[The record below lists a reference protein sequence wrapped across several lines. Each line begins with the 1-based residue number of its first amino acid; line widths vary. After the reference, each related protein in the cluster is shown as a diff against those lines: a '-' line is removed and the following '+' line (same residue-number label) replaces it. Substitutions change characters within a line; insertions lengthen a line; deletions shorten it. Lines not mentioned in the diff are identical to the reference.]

1 MAYIQSNAPY
11 QRRKKSTLQI
21 MIELGISLGII
32 WILAVIMSFVKLGI
46 KYGLQSIFL
55 MLTSL
60 GTTLVCDV
68 ITTVLKNKKDATLKQ
83 KIPYDL
89 VHNYSW
95 ITAMIFTLCCPV
107 WTSYYVI
114 IIGSIF
120 ATVIAKNVFGGFGKN
135 IFNPAAAGRLFVLL
149 TFDTSAP
156 AGIAGVDSSTG
167 ATLTGVIQSQTGWL
181 GSNALANF
189 GVKDILFGTYFG
201 AMGEVFSIA
210 LLVIG
215 IVLAIREVI
224 NWRIPAFYLG
234 TIAVSSILIA
244 LVLGFNNPGLYVL
257 YHLCA
262 GGAMFAAIFMF
273 TDPVTTP
280 TSPLGNCLIGIIGGL
295 LTVLIRIATN
305 NVEGVVY
312 SIMLINTISPAI
324 DHFITAKTN
333 KNTLVKSS
341 VTFGTAA
348 LSVLLCVG
356 VAWGSNGGREVYAI
370 NGIDLEEYAL
380 IENTLNQKRLKES
393 GYTIAKNPNPIEDSS
408 LYSVTKY
415 QLEDGTLTSVKSE
428 SGNYEE
434 IKFDSTY
441 LIKNGKKDVGII
453 LCVKQTYEVLYNDS
467 DTIAYVA
474 FEYGTN
480 NLLDVSYVTLSM
492 SKEDGEVYVDSV
504 VNAIDKLTFENM
516 TASDFAKLKKGNGE
530 GQVNTTSTDT
540 FQCAK
545 DIVKKA
551 YSIYSTKGGAK

>member
-32 WILAVIMSFVKLGI
+32 WILAVVMSFVKLGI
-46 KYGLQSIFL
+46 KYGLQSILL

-120 ATVIAKNVFGGFGKN
+120 ATVIAKNVFGGFGKP

-356 VAWGSNGGREVYAI
+356 VAWGSNGGREVYGI
-370 NGIDLEEYAL
+370 NGIAIEDYNL
-380 IENTLNQKRLKES
+380 IMEKLNLQSFKDKN
-393 GYTIAKNPNPIEDSS
+393 YTIAPVEEKVENEKLYAPIFYKLGNGEA
-408 LYSVTKY
+408 
-415 QLEDGTLTSVKSE
+415 TLTKP
-428 SGNYEE
+428 
-434 IKFDSTY
+434 
-441 LIKNGKKDVGII
+441 KD
-453 LCVKQTYEVLYNDS
+453 
-467 DTIAYVA
+467 
-474 FEYGTN
+474 
-480 NLLDVSYVTLSM
+480 DVSYVEVTLDNQYAI
-492 SKEDGEVYVDSV
+492 KENKNEIGMMYCVRVNQTIETEYGEQKKYCI
-504 VNAIDKLTFENM
+504 AYIGFENSTNKILNISVLQFAATQ
-516 TASDFAKLKKGNGE
+516 TAYSDK
-530 GQVNTTSTDT
+530 VNNALADLDYSSLTTDSLDSFTVSGATFTTSGLKTAIT
-540 FQCAK
+540 T
-545 DIVKKA
+545 A
-551 YSIYSTKGGAK
+551 YEIHQANGGAK

>member
-32 WILAVIMSFVKLGI
+32 WILAVVMSFVKLGI

-156 AGIAGVDSSTG
+156 AGIAGVDSATG

-356 VAWGSNGGREVYAI
+356 VAWGSNGGREVYGI
-370 NGIDLEEYAL
+370 NGIAIEDYNL
-380 IENTLNQKRLKES
+380 IMEKLNLQSFKDKN
-393 GYTIAKNPNPIEDSS
+393 YTIAPVEEKVENEKLYAPIFYKLGNGEA
-408 LYSVTKY
+408 
-415 QLEDGTLTSVKSE
+415 TLTKP
-428 SGNYEE
+428 
-434 IKFDSTY
+434 
-441 LIKNGKKDVGII
+441 KD
-453 LCVKQTYEVLYNDS
+453 
-467 DTIAYVA
+467 
-474 FEYGTN
+474 
-480 NLLDVSYVTLSM
+480 DVSYVEVTLDNQYAIIENKNEIGM
-492 SKEDGEVYVDSV
+492 MYCVRVNQMIETEYGEQKKYCI
-504 VNAIDKLTFENM
+504 AYIGFENSTNKILNISVLQFAATQ
-516 TASDFAKLKKGNGE
+516 TAYSDK
-530 GQVNTTSTDT
+530 VNNALADLDYSSLTTDSLDSFTVSGATFTTSGLKTAIT
-540 FQCAK
+540 T
-545 DIVKKA
+545 A
-551 YSIYSTKGGAK
+551 YKIHQANGGAK

>member
-32 WILAVIMSFVKLGI
+32 WILAVVMSFVKLGI

-156 AGIAGVDSSTG
+156 AGIAGVDSATG

-356 VAWGSNGGREVYAI
+356 VAWGSNGGREVYGI
-370 NGIDLEEYAL
+370 NGIAIEDYNL
-380 IENTLNQKRLKES
+380 IVEKLNLQSFKDKN
-393 GYTIAKNPNPIEDSS
+393 YTIAPVEEKVENEKLYAPIFYKLGNGEA
-408 LYSVTKY
+408 
-415 QLEDGTLTSVKSE
+415 TLTKP
-428 SGNYEE
+428 
-434 IKFDSTY
+434 
-441 LIKNGKKDVGII
+441 KD
-453 LCVKQTYEVLYNDS
+453 
-467 DTIAYVA
+467 
-474 FEYGTN
+474 
-480 NLLDVSYVTLSM
+480 DVSYVEVTLDNQYAI
-492 SKEDGEVYVDSV
+492 KENKNEIGMMYCVRVNQSIETEYGEQKKYCI
-504 VNAIDKLTFENM
+504 AYIGFENS
-516 TASDFAKLKKGNGE
+516 TNKILNISVLQFAATQNTYSDK
-530 GQVNTTSTDT
+530 VNNALADLDYSSLTTDSLDSFTVSGATFTTSGLKTAIT
-540 FQCAK
+540 T
-545 DIVKKA
+545 A
-551 YSIYSTKGGAK
+551 YEIHQANGGAK

>member
-32 WILAVIMSFVKLGI
+32 WILAVVMSFVKLGI

-280 TSPLGNCLIGIIGGL
+280 TSPLGNCLIGIIGSL

-333 KNTLVKSS
+333 KNPLVKSS

-356 VAWGSNGGREVYAI
+356 VAWGSNGGREVYGI
-370 NGIDLEEYAL
+370 NGIAIEDYNL
-380 IENTLNQKRLKES
+380 IMEKLNLQSFKDKN
-393 GYTIAKNPNPIEDSS
+393 YTIAPVEEKVENEKLYAPIFYKLGNGEA
-408 LYSVTKY
+408 
-415 QLEDGTLTSVKSE
+415 TLTKP
-428 SGNYEE
+428 
-434 IKFDSTY
+434 
-441 LIKNGKKDVGII
+441 KD
-453 LCVKQTYEVLYNDS
+453 
-467 DTIAYVA
+467 
-474 FEYGTN
+474 
-480 NLLDVSYVTLSM
+480 DVSYVEVTLDNQYAIIENKNEIGMMYCVRVNQSI
-492 SKEDGEVYVDSV
+492 ETEYGEQKKYCI
-504 VNAIDKLTFENM
+504 AYIGFENSTNKILNISVLQFAATQ
-516 TASDFAKLKKGNGE
+516 TAYSDK
-530 GQVNTTSTDT
+530 VNNALADLDYSSLTTDSLDSFTVSGATFTTSGLKTAIT
-540 FQCAK
+540 T
-545 DIVKKA
+545 A
-551 YSIYSTKGGAK
+551 YEIHQANGGAK

>member
-21 MIELGISLGII
+21 MIELGIRLGII
-32 WILAVIMSFVKLGI
+32 WILAVVMSFVKLGI

-156 AGIAGVDSSTG
+156 AGIAGVDSATG

-356 VAWGSNGGREVYAI
+356 VAWGSNGGREVYGI
-370 NGIDLEEYAL
+370 NGIAIEDYNL
-380 IENTLNQKRLKES
+380 IMEKLNLQSFKDKN
-393 GYTIAKNPNPIEDSS
+393 YTIAPVEEKVENEKLYAPIFYKLGNGEA
-408 LYSVTKY
+408 
-415 QLEDGTLTSVKSE
+415 TLTKP
-428 SGNYEE
+428 
-434 IKFDSTY
+434 
-441 LIKNGKKDVGII
+441 KD
-453 LCVKQTYEVLYNDS
+453 
-467 DTIAYVA
+467 
-474 FEYGTN
+474 
-480 NLLDVSYVTLSM
+480 DVSYVEVTLDNQYAIIENKNEIGMMYCVRVNQSI
-492 SKEDGEVYVDSV
+492 ETEYGEQKKYCI
-504 VNAIDKLTFENM
+504 AYIGFENSTNKILNISVLQFAATQ
-516 TASDFAKLKKGNGE
+516 TAYSDK
-530 GQVNTTSTDT
+530 VNNALADLDYSSLTTDSLDSFTVSGATFTTSGLKTAIT
-540 FQCAK
+540 T
-545 DIVKKA
+545 A
-551 YSIYSTKGGAK
+551 YEIHQANGGAK

>member
-32 WILAVIMSFVKLGI
+32 WILAVVMSFVKLGI

-156 AGIAGVDSSTG
+156 AGIAGVDSATG

-356 VAWGSNGGREVYAI
+356 VAWGSNGGREVYDV
-370 NGIDLEEYAL
+370 NGIAIEDYNL
-380 IENTLNQKRLKES
+380 IMEKLNLQSFKDKN
-393 GYTIAKNPNPIEDSS
+393 YTIAPVEEKVENEKLYAPIFYKLGNGEA
-408 LYSVTKY
+408 
-415 QLEDGTLTSVKSE
+415 TLTKP
-428 SGNYEE
+428 
-434 IKFDSTY
+434 
-441 LIKNGKKDVGII
+441 KD
-453 LCVKQTYEVLYNDS
+453 
-467 DTIAYVA
+467 
-474 FEYGTN
+474 
-480 NLLDVSYVTLSM
+480 DVSYVEVTLDNQYAIIENKNEIGM
-492 SKEDGEVYVDSV
+492 MYCVRVNQMIETEYGEQKKYCI
-504 VNAIDKLTFENM
+504 AYIGFENSTNKILNISVLQFAATQ
-516 TASDFAKLKKGNGE
+516 TAYSDK
-530 GQVNTTSTDT
+530 VNNALANLDYSSLTTDSLDSFTVSGATFTTSGLKTAIT
-540 FQCAK
+540 T
-545 DIVKKA
+545 A
-551 YSIYSTKGGAK
+551 YEIHQANGGAK

>member
-32 WILAVIMSFVKLGI
+32 WILAVVMSFVKLGI

-324 DHFITAKTN
+324 DHFVTAKTN

-356 VAWGSNGGREVYAI
+356 VAWGSNGGREVYDV
-370 NGIDLEEYAL
+370 NGIAIEDYNL
-380 IENTLNQKRLKES
+380 IMEKLNLQSFKDKN
-393 GYTIAKNPNPIEDSS
+393 YTIAPVEEKVENEKLYAPIFYKLGNGEA
-408 LYSVTKY
+408 
-415 QLEDGTLTSVKSE
+415 TLTKP
-428 SGNYEE
+428 
-434 IKFDSTY
+434 
-441 LIKNGKKDVGII
+441 KD
-453 LCVKQTYEVLYNDS
+453 
-467 DTIAYVA
+467 
-474 FEYGTN
+474 
-480 NLLDVSYVTLSM
+480 DVSYVEVTLDNRYAIIENKNEIGM
-492 SKEDGEVYVDSV
+492 MYCVRVNQMIETEYGEQKKYCI
-504 VNAIDKLTFENM
+504 AYIGFENSTNKILNISVLQFAATQ
-516 TASDFAKLKKGNGE
+516 TAYSDK
-530 GQVNTTSTDT
+530 VNNALADLDYSSLTTDSLDSFTVSGATFTTSGLKTAIT
-540 FQCAK
+540 T
-545 DIVKKA
+545 A
-551 YSIYSTKGGAK
+551 YEIHQANGGAK

>member
-32 WILAVIMSFVKLGI
+32 WILAVVMSFVKLGI

-156 AGIAGVDSSTG
+156 AGIAGVDSATG

-215 IVLAIREVI
+215 IVLALREVI

-356 VAWGSNGGREVYAI
+356 VAWGSNGGREVYGI
-370 NGIDLEEYAL
+370 NGIAIEDYNL
-380 IENTLNQKRLKES
+380 IVEKLNLQSFKDKN
-393 GYTIAKNPNPIEDSS
+393 YTIAPVEEKVENEKLYAPIFYKLGNGEA
-408 LYSVTKY
+408 
-415 QLEDGTLTSVKSE
+415 TLTKP
-428 SGNYEE
+428 
-434 IKFDSTY
+434 
-441 LIKNGKKDVGII
+441 KD
-453 LCVKQTYEVLYNDS
+453 
-467 DTIAYVA
+467 
-474 FEYGTN
+474 
-480 NLLDVSYVTLSM
+480 DVSYVEVTLDNQYAIIENKNEIGM
-492 SKEDGEVYVDSV
+492 MYCVRVNQMIETEYGEQKKYCI
-504 VNAIDKLTFENM
+504 AYIGFENS
-516 TASDFAKLKKGNGE
+516 TNKILNISVLQFAATQNTYSDK
-530 GQVNTTSTDT
+530 VNNALADLDYSSLTTDSLDSFTVSGATFTTSGLKTAIT
-540 FQCAK
+540 T
-545 DIVKKA
+545 A
-551 YSIYSTKGGAK
+551 YEIHQANGGAK

>member
-32 WILAVIMSFVKLGI
+32 WILAVVMSFVKLGI

-95 ITAMIFTLCCPV
+95 ITALIFTLCCPV

-156 AGIAGVDSSTG
+156 AGIAGVDSATG

-210 LLVIG
+210 ILVIG

-356 VAWGSNGGREVYAI
+356 VAWGSNGGREVYDV
-370 NGIDLEEYAL
+370 NGIAIEDYNL
-380 IENTLNQKRLKES
+380 IVEKLNLQSFKDKN
-393 GYTIAKNPNPIEDSS
+393 YTIAPVEEKVENEKLYAPIFYKLGNGEA
-408 LYSVTKY
+408 
-415 QLEDGTLTSVKSE
+415 TLTKP
-428 SGNYEE
+428 
-434 IKFDSTY
+434 
-441 LIKNGKKDVGII
+441 KD
-453 LCVKQTYEVLYNDS
+453 
-467 DTIAYVA
+467 
-474 FEYGTN
+474 
-480 NLLDVSYVTLSM
+480 DVSYVEVTLDNQYAIIENKNEIGM
-492 SKEDGEVYVDSV
+492 MYCVRVNQMIETDYGEQKKYCI
-504 VNAIDKLTFENM
+504 AYIGFENS
-516 TASDFAKLKKGNGE
+516 TNKILNISVLQFAATQNTYSDK
-530 GQVNTTSTDT
+530 VNNALANLDYSSLTTDSLDSFTVSGATFTTSGLKTAIT
-540 FQCAK
+540 T
-545 DIVKKA
+545 A
-551 YSIYSTKGGAK
+551 YEIHQANGGAK

>member
-32 WILAVIMSFVKLGI
+32 WILAVVMSFVKLGI

-156 AGIAGVDSSTG
+156 AGIAGVDSATG

-356 VAWGSNGGREVYAI
+356 VAWGSNGGREVYGI
-370 NGIDLEEYAL
+370 NGIAIEDYNL
-380 IENTLNQKRLKES
+380 IMEKLNLQSFKDKN
-393 GYTIAKNPNPIEDSS
+393 YTIAPVEEKVENEKLYAPIFYKLGNGEA
-408 LYSVTKY
+408 
-415 QLEDGTLTSVKSE
+415 TLTKP
-428 SGNYEE
+428 
-434 IKFDSTY
+434 
-441 LIKNGKKDVGII
+441 KD
-453 LCVKQTYEVLYNDS
+453 
-467 DTIAYVA
+467 
-474 FEYGTN
+474 
-480 NLLDVSYVTLSM
+480 DVSYVEVTLDNQYAIIENKNEIGIM
-492 SKEDGEVYVDSV
+492 YCVRVNQMIETEYGEQKKYCI
-504 VNAIDKLTFENM
+504 AYIGFENSTNKILNISVLQFAATQ
-516 TASDFAKLKKGNGE
+516 TAYSDK
-530 GQVNTTSTDT
+530 VNNALADLDYSSLTTDSLDSFTVSGATFTTSGLKTAIT
-540 FQCAK
+540 T
-545 DIVKKA
+545 A
-551 YSIYSTKGGAK
+551 YEIHQANGGAK

>member
-32 WILAVIMSFVKLGI
+32 WILAVVMSFVKLGI

-181 GSNALANF
+181 GSDALANF

-356 VAWGSNGGREVYAI
+356 VAWGSNGGREVYDV
-370 NGIDLEEYAL
+370 NGIAIEDYNL
-380 IENTLNQKRLKES
+380 IMEKLNLQSFKDKN
-393 GYTIAKNPNPIEDSS
+393 YTIAPVEEKVENEKLYAPIFYKLGNGEA
-408 LYSVTKY
+408 
-415 QLEDGTLTSVKSE
+415 TLTKP
-428 SGNYEE
+428 
-434 IKFDSTY
+434 
-441 LIKNGKKDVGII
+441 KD
-453 LCVKQTYEVLYNDS
+453 
-467 DTIAYVA
+467 
-474 FEYGTN
+474 
-480 NLLDVSYVTLSM
+480 DVSYVEVTLDNQYAIIENKNEIGMMYCVRVNQSI
-492 SKEDGEVYVDSV
+492 ETEYGEQKKYCI
-504 VNAIDKLTFENM
+504 AYIGFENSTNKILNISVLQFAATQ
-516 TASDFAKLKKGNGE
+516 TAYSDK
-530 GQVNTTSTDT
+530 VNNALADLDYSSLTTDSLDSFTVSGATFTTSGLKTAIT
-540 FQCAK
+540 T
-545 DIVKKA
+545 A
-551 YSIYSTKGGAK
+551 YEIHQANGGAK

>member
-32 WILAVIMSFVKLGI
+32 WILAVVMSFVKLGI

-156 AGIAGVDSSTG
+156 AGIAGVDSATG

-215 IVLAIREVI
+215 IVLALREVI

-356 VAWGSNGGREVYAI
+356 VAWGSNGGREVYGI
-370 NGIDLEEYAL
+370 NGIAIEDYNL
-380 IENTLNQKRLKES
+380 IMEKLNLQSFKDKN
-393 GYTIAKNPNPIEDSS
+393 YTIAPVEEKVENEKLYAPIFYKLGNGEA
-408 LYSVTKY
+408 
-415 QLEDGTLTSVKSE
+415 TLTKP
-428 SGNYEE
+428 
-434 IKFDSTY
+434 
-441 LIKNGKKDVGII
+441 KD
-453 LCVKQTYEVLYNDS
+453 
-467 DTIAYVA
+467 
-474 FEYGTN
+474 
-480 NLLDVSYVTLSM
+480 DVSYVEVTLDNQYAIIENKNEIGMMYCVRVNQSI
-492 SKEDGEVYVDSV
+492 ETEYGEQKKYCI
-504 VNAIDKLTFENM
+504 AYIGFENSTNKILNISVLQFAATQ
-516 TASDFAKLKKGNGE
+516 TAYSDK
-530 GQVNTTSTDT
+530 VNNALADLDYSSLTTDSLDSFTVSGATFTTSGLKTAIT
-540 FQCAK
+540 T
-545 DIVKKA
+545 A
-551 YSIYSTKGGAK
+551 YEIHQANGGAK

>member
-32 WILAVIMSFVKLGI
+32 WILAVVMSFVKLGI

-156 AGIAGVDSSTG
+156 AGIAGVDSATG

-356 VAWGSNGGREVYAI
+356 VAWGSNGGREVYGI
-370 NGIDLEEYAL
+370 NGIAIEDYNL
-380 IENTLNQKRLKES
+380 IMEKLNLQSFKDKN
-393 GYTIAKNPNPIEDSS
+393 YTIAPVEEKIESEKLYAPIFYKLGNGEA
-408 LYSVTKY
+408 
-415 QLEDGTLTSVKSE
+415 TLTKP
-428 SGNYEE
+428 
-434 IKFDSTY
+434 
-441 LIKNGKKDVGII
+441 KD
-453 LCVKQTYEVLYNDS
+453 
-467 DTIAYVA
+467 
-474 FEYGTN
+474 
-480 NLLDVSYVTLSM
+480 DVSYVEVTLDNQYAIIENKNEIGIM
-492 SKEDGEVYVDSV
+492 YCVRVNQMIETDYGEQKKYCI
-504 VNAIDKLTFENM
+504 AYIGFENSTNKILNISVLQFAATQ
-516 TASDFAKLKKGNGE
+516 TAYSDK
-530 GQVNTTSTDT
+530 VNNALADLDYSSLTTDSLDSFTVSGATFTTSGLKTAIT
-540 FQCAK
+540 T
-545 DIVKKA
+545 A
-551 YSIYSTKGGAK
+551 YKIHQANGGAK

>member
-32 WILAVIMSFVKLGI
+32 WILAVVMSFVKLGI

-215 IVLAIREVI
+215 IVLALREVI

-295 LTVLIRIATN
+295 LTVLIRIATK

-324 DHFITAKTN
+324 DHFITEKTN

-356 VAWGSNGGREVYAI
+356 VAWGSNGGREVYGI
-370 NGIDLEEYAL
+370 NGIAIEDYNL
-380 IENTLNQKRLKES
+380 IMEKLNLQSFKDKN
-393 GYTIAKNPNPIEDSS
+393 YTIAPVEEKVENEKLYAPIFYKLGNGEA
-408 LYSVTKY
+408 
-415 QLEDGTLTSVKSE
+415 TLTKP
-428 SGNYEE
+428 
-434 IKFDSTY
+434 
-441 LIKNGKKDVGII
+441 KD
-453 LCVKQTYEVLYNDS
+453 
-467 DTIAYVA
+467 
-474 FEYGTN
+474 
-480 NLLDVSYVTLSM
+480 DVSYVEVTLDNQYAIIENKNEIGMMYCVRVNQSI
-492 SKEDGEVYVDSV
+492 ETEYGEQKKYCI
-504 VNAIDKLTFENM
+504 AYIGFENSTNKILNISVLQFAATQ
-516 TASDFAKLKKGNGE
+516 TAYSDK
-530 GQVNTTSTDT
+530 VNNALADLDYSSLTTDSLDSFTVSGATFTTSGLKTAIT
-540 FQCAK
+540 T
-545 DIVKKA
+545 A
-551 YSIYSTKGGAK
+551 YEIHQANGGAK

>member
-32 WILAVIMSFVKLGI
+32 WILAVVMSFVKLGI

-156 AGIAGVDSSTG
+156 AGIAGVDSATG

-356 VAWGSNGGREVYAI
+356 VAWGSNGGREVYGI
-370 NGIDLEEYAL
+370 NGIAIEDYNL
-380 IENTLNQKRLKES
+380 IMEKLNLQSFKDKN
-393 GYTIAKNPNPIEDSS
+393 YTIAPVEEKVENEKLYAPIFYKLGNGEA
-408 LYSVTKY
+408 
-415 QLEDGTLTSVKSE
+415 TLTKP
-428 SGNYEE
+428 
-434 IKFDSTY
+434 
-441 LIKNGKKDVGII
+441 KD
-453 LCVKQTYEVLYNDS
+453 
-467 DTIAYVA
+467 
-474 FEYGTN
+474 
-480 NLLDVSYVTLSM
+480 DVSYVEVTLDNQYAIIENKNEIGMMYCVRVNQSI
-492 SKEDGEVYVDSV
+492 ETEYGEQKKYCI
-504 VNAIDKLTFENM
+504 AYIGFENSTNKILNISVLQFAATQ
-516 TASDFAKLKKGNGE
+516 TAYSDK
-530 GQVNTTSTDT
+530 VNNALADLDYSSLTTDSLDSFTVSGATFTTSGLKTAIT
-540 FQCAK
+540 T
-545 DIVKKA
+545 A
-551 YSIYSTKGGAK
+551 YEIHQANGGAK

>member
-181 GSNALANF
+181 GSDALANF

-356 VAWGSNGGREVYAI
+356 VAWGSNGGREVYDV
-370 NGIDLEEYAL
+370 NGIAIEDYNL
-380 IENTLNQKRLKES
+380 IMEKLNLQSFKDKN
-393 GYTIAKNPNPIEDSS
+393 YTIAPVEEKVENEKLYAPIFYKLGNGEA
-408 LYSVTKY
+408 
-415 QLEDGTLTSVKSE
+415 TLTKP
-428 SGNYEE
+428 
-434 IKFDSTY
+434 
-441 LIKNGKKDVGII
+441 KD
-453 LCVKQTYEVLYNDS
+453 
-467 DTIAYVA
+467 
-474 FEYGTN
+474 
-480 NLLDVSYVTLSM
+480 DVSYVEVTLDNQYAIIENKNEIGMMYCVRVNQSI
-492 SKEDGEVYVDSV
+492 ETEYGEQKKYCI
-504 VNAIDKLTFENM
+504 AYIGFENSTNKILNISVLQFAATQ
-516 TASDFAKLKKGNGE
+516 TAYSDK
-530 GQVNTTSTDT
+530 VNNALADLDYSSLTTDSLDSFTVSGATFTTSGLKTAIT
-540 FQCAK
+540 T
-545 DIVKKA
+545 A
-551 YSIYSTKGGAK
+551 YEIHQANGGAK

>member
-32 WILAVIMSFVKLGI
+32 WILAVVMSFVKLGI

-156 AGIAGVDSSTG
+156 AGIAGVDSATG

-215 IVLAIREVI
+215 IVLALREVI

-356 VAWGSNGGREVYAI
+356 VAWGSNGGREVYDV
-370 NGIDLEEYAL
+370 NGIAIEDYNL
-380 IENTLNQKRLKES
+380 IMEKLNLQSFKDKN
-393 GYTIAKNPNPIEDSS
+393 YTIAPVEEKVENEKLYAPIFYKLGNGEA
-408 LYSVTKY
+408 
-415 QLEDGTLTSVKSE
+415 TLTKP
-428 SGNYEE
+428 
-434 IKFDSTY
+434 
-441 LIKNGKKDVGII
+441 KD
-453 LCVKQTYEVLYNDS
+453 
-467 DTIAYVA
+467 
-474 FEYGTN
+474 
-480 NLLDVSYVTLSM
+480 DVSYVEVTLDNQYAIIENKNEIGMMYCVRVNQSI
-492 SKEDGEVYVDSV
+492 ETEYGEQKKYCI
-504 VNAIDKLTFENM
+504 AYIGFENSTNKILNISVLQFAATQ
-516 TASDFAKLKKGNGE
+516 TAYSDK
-530 GQVNTTSTDT
+530 VNNALADLDYSSLTTDSLDSFTVSGATFTTSGLKTAIT
-540 FQCAK
+540 T
-545 DIVKKA
+545 A
-551 YSIYSTKGGAK
+551 YEIHQANGGAK

>member
-32 WILAVIMSFVKLGI
+32 WILAVVMSFVKLGI

-356 VAWGSNGGREVYAI
+356 VAWGSNGGREVYGI
-370 NGIDLEEYAL
+370 NGIAIEDYNL
-380 IENTLNQKRLKES
+380 IMEKLNLQSFKDKN
-393 GYTIAKNPNPIEDSS
+393 YTIAPVEEKVENEKLYAPIFYKLGNGEA
-408 LYSVTKY
+408 
-415 QLEDGTLTSVKSE
+415 TLTKP
-428 SGNYEE
+428 
-434 IKFDSTY
+434 
-441 LIKNGKKDVGII
+441 KD
-453 LCVKQTYEVLYNDS
+453 
-467 DTIAYVA
+467 
-474 FEYGTN
+474 
-480 NLLDVSYVTLSM
+480 DVSYVEVTLDNQYAIIENKNEIGM
-492 SKEDGEVYVDSV
+492 MYCVRVNQMIETEYGEQKKYCI
-504 VNAIDKLTFENM
+504 AYIGFENS
-516 TASDFAKLKKGNGE
+516 TNKILNISVLQFAATQNTYSDK
-530 GQVNTTSTDT
+530 VNNALADLDYSSLTTDSLDSFTVSGATFTTSGLKTAIT
-540 FQCAK
+540 T
-545 DIVKKA
+545 A
-551 YSIYSTKGGAK
+551 YKIHQANGGAK

>member
-32 WILAVIMSFVKLGI
+32 WILAVVMSFVKLGI

-156 AGIAGVDSSTG
+156 AGIAGVDSATG

-356 VAWGSNGGREVYAI
+356 VAWGSNGGREVYDV
-370 NGIDLEEYAL
+370 NGIAIEDYNL
-380 IENTLNQKRLKES
+380 IMEKLNLQSFKDKN
-393 GYTIAKNPNPIEDSS
+393 YTIAPVEEKVENEKLYAPIFYKLGNGEA
-408 LYSVTKY
+408 
-415 QLEDGTLTSVKSE
+415 TLTKP
-428 SGNYEE
+428 
-434 IKFDSTY
+434 
-441 LIKNGKKDVGII
+441 KD
-453 LCVKQTYEVLYNDS
+453 
-467 DTIAYVA
+467 
-474 FEYGTN
+474 
-480 NLLDVSYVTLSM
+480 DVSYVEVTLDNQYAIIENKNEIGMMYCVRVNQSI
-492 SKEDGEVYVDSV
+492 ETEYGEQKKYCI
-504 VNAIDKLTFENM
+504 AYIGFENS
-516 TASDFAKLKKGNGE
+516 TNKILNISVLQFAATQNTYSDK
-530 GQVNTTSTDT
+530 VNNALADLDYSSLTTDSLDSFTVSGATFTTSGLKTAIT
-540 FQCAK
+540 T
-545 DIVKKA
+545 A
-551 YSIYSTKGGAK
+551 YEIHQANGGAK

>member
-32 WILAVIMSFVKLGI
+32 WILAVVMSFVKLGI

-156 AGIAGVDSSTG
+156 AGIAGVDSATG

-356 VAWGSNGGREVYAI
+356 VAWGSNGGREVYGI
-370 NGIDLEEYAL
+370 NGIAIEDYNL
-380 IENTLNQKRLKES
+380 IMEKLNLQSFKDKN
-393 GYTIAKNPNPIEDSS
+393 YTIAPVEEKVENEKLYAPIFYKLGNGEA
-408 LYSVTKY
+408 
-415 QLEDGTLTSVKSE
+415 TLTKP
-428 SGNYEE
+428 
-434 IKFDSTY
+434 
-441 LIKNGKKDVGII
+441 KD
-453 LCVKQTYEVLYNDS
+453 
-467 DTIAYVA
+467 
-474 FEYGTN
+474 
-480 NLLDVSYVTLSM
+480 DVSYVEVTLDNQYAIIENKNEIGIM
-492 SKEDGEVYVDSV
+492 YCVRVNQMIETDYGEQKKYCI
-504 VNAIDKLTFENM
+504 AYIGFENSTNKILNISVLQFAATQ
-516 TASDFAKLKKGNGE
+516 TAYSDK
-530 GQVNTTSTDT
+530 VNNALADLDYSSLTTDSLDSFTVSGATFTTSGLKTAIT
-540 FQCAK
+540 T
-545 DIVKKA
+545 A
-551 YSIYSTKGGAK
+551 YEIHQANGGAK

>member
-32 WILAVIMSFVKLGI
+32 WILAVVMSFVKLGI

-356 VAWGSNGGREVYAI
+356 VAWGSNGGREVYDV
-370 NGIDLEEYAL
+370 NGIAIEDYNL
-380 IENTLNQKRLKES
+380 IMEKLNLQSFKDKN
-393 GYTIAKNPNPIEDSS
+393 YTIAPVEEKVENEKLYAPIFYKLGNGEA
-408 LYSVTKY
+408 
-415 QLEDGTLTSVKSE
+415 TLTKP
-428 SGNYEE
+428 
-434 IKFDSTY
+434 
-441 LIKNGKKDVGII
+441 KD
-453 LCVKQTYEVLYNDS
+453 
-467 DTIAYVA
+467 
-474 FEYGTN
+474 
-480 NLLDVSYVTLSM
+480 DVSYVEVTLDNQYAIIENKNEIGMMYCVRVNQSI
-492 SKEDGEVYVDSV
+492 ETEYGEQKKYCI
-504 VNAIDKLTFENM
+504 AYIGFENS
-516 TASDFAKLKKGNGE
+516 TNKILNISVLQFAATQNTYSDK
-530 GQVNTTSTDT
+530 VNNALADLDYSSLTTDSLDSFTVSGATFTTSGLKTAIT
-540 FQCAK
+540 T
-545 DIVKKA
+545 A
-551 YSIYSTKGGAK
+551 YEIHQANGGAK

>member
-32 WILAVIMSFVKLGI
+32 WILAVVMSFVKLGI

-156 AGIAGVDSSTG
+156 AGIAGVDSATG

-356 VAWGSNGGREVYAI
+356 VAWGSNGGREVYGI
-370 NGIDLEEYAL
+370 NGIAIEDYNL
-380 IENTLNQKRLKES
+380 IMEKLNLQSFKDKN
-393 GYTIAKNPNPIEDSS
+393 YTIAPVEEKVENEKLYAPIFYKLGNGEA
-408 LYSVTKY
+408 
-415 QLEDGTLTSVKSE
+415 TLTKP
-428 SGNYEE
+428 
-434 IKFDSTY
+434 
-441 LIKNGKKDVGII
+441 KD
-453 LCVKQTYEVLYNDS
+453 
-467 DTIAYVA
+467 
-474 FEYGTN
+474 
-480 NLLDVSYVTLSM
+480 DVSYVEVTLDNQYAIIENKNEIGM
-492 SKEDGEVYVDSV
+492 MYCVRVNQMIETEYGEQKKYCI
-504 VNAIDKLTFENM
+504 AYIGFENS
-516 TASDFAKLKKGNGE
+516 TNKILNISVLQFAATQNTYSDK
-530 GQVNTTSTDT
+530 VNNALADLDYSSLTTDSLDSFTVSGATFTTSGLKTAIT
-540 FQCAK
+540 T
-545 DIVKKA
+545 A
-551 YSIYSTKGGAK
+551 YEIHQANGGAK

>member
-32 WILAVIMSFVKLGI
+32 WILAVVMSFVKLGI

-156 AGIAGVDSSTG
+156 AGIAGVDSATG

-356 VAWGSNGGREVYAI
+356 VAWGSNGGREVYDV
-370 NGIDLEEYAL
+370 NGIAIEDYNL
-380 IENTLNQKRLKES
+380 IVEKLNLQSFKDKN
-393 GYTIAKNPNPIEDSS
+393 YTIAPVEEKVENEKLYAPIFYKLGNGEA
-408 LYSVTKY
+408 
-415 QLEDGTLTSVKSE
+415 TLTKP
-428 SGNYEE
+428 
-434 IKFDSTY
+434 
-441 LIKNGKKDVGII
+441 KD
-453 LCVKQTYEVLYNDS
+453 
-467 DTIAYVA
+467 
-474 FEYGTN
+474 
-480 NLLDVSYVTLSM
+480 DVSYVEVTLDNQYAIIENKNEIGMMYCVRVNQSI
-492 SKEDGEVYVDSV
+492 ETEYGEQKKYCI
-504 VNAIDKLTFENM
+504 AYIGFENGTNKILNISVLQFAATQ
-516 TASDFAKLKKGNGE
+516 TAYSDK
-530 GQVNTTSTDT
+530 VNNALADLDYSSLTTDSLDSFTVSGATFTTSGLKTAIT
-540 FQCAK
+540 T
-545 DIVKKA
+545 A
-551 YSIYSTKGGAK
+551 YKIHQANGGAK

>member
-32 WILAVIMSFVKLGI
+32 WILAVVMSFVKLGI

-156 AGIAGVDSSTG
+156 AGIAGVDSATG

-356 VAWGSNGGREVYAI
+356 VAWGSNGGREVYDV
-370 NGIDLEEYAL
+370 NGIAIEDYNL
-380 IENTLNQKRLKES
+380 IMEKLNLQSFKDKN
-393 GYTIAKNPNPIEDSS
+393 YTIAPVEEKVENEKLYAPIFYKLGNGEA
-408 LYSVTKY
+408 
-415 QLEDGTLTSVKSE
+415 TLTKP
-428 SGNYEE
+428 
-434 IKFDSTY
+434 
-441 LIKNGKKDVGII
+441 KD
-453 LCVKQTYEVLYNDS
+453 
-467 DTIAYVA
+467 
-474 FEYGTN
+474 
-480 NLLDVSYVTLSM
+480 DVSYVEVTLDNQYAIIENKNEIGMMYCVRVNQSI
-492 SKEDGEVYVDSV
+492 ETEYGEQKKYCI
-504 VNAIDKLTFENM
+504 AYIGFENS
-516 TASDFAKLKKGNGE
+516 TNKILNISVLQFAATQAAYSDK
-530 GQVNTTSTDT
+530 VNNALADLDYSSLTTDSLDSFTVSGATFTTSGLKTAIT
-540 FQCAK
+540 T
-545 DIVKKA
+545 A
-551 YSIYSTKGGAK
+551 YEIHQANGGAK

>member
-32 WILAVIMSFVKLGI
+32 WILAVVMSFVKLGI

-356 VAWGSNGGREVYAI
+356 VAWGSNGGREVYGI
-370 NGIDLEEYAL
+370 NGIAIEDYNL
-380 IENTLNQKRLKES
+380 IMEKLNLQSFKDKN
-393 GYTIAKNPNPIEDSS
+393 YTIAPVEEKVENEKLYAPIFYKLGNGEA
-408 LYSVTKY
+408 
-415 QLEDGTLTSVKSE
+415 TLTKP
-428 SGNYEE
+428 
-434 IKFDSTY
+434 
-441 LIKNGKKDVGII
+441 KD
-453 LCVKQTYEVLYNDS
+453 
-467 DTIAYVA
+467 
-474 FEYGTN
+474 
-480 NLLDVSYVTLSM
+480 DVSYVEVTLDNQYAIIENKNEIGMMYCVRVNQSI
-492 SKEDGEVYVDSV
+492 ETEYGEQKKYCI
-504 VNAIDKLTFENM
+504 AYIGFENS
-516 TASDFAKLKKGNGE
+516 TNKILNISVLQFAATQNTYSDK
-530 GQVNTTSTDT
+530 VNNALADLDYSSLTTDSLDSFTVSGATFTTSGLKTAIT
-540 FQCAK
+540 T
-545 DIVKKA
+545 A
-551 YSIYSTKGGAK
+551 YEIHQANGGAK

>member
-32 WILAVIMSFVKLGI
+32 WILAVVMSFVKLGI

-181 GSNALANF
+181 GSDALANF

-356 VAWGSNGGREVYAI
+356 VAWGSNGGREVYGI
-370 NGIDLEEYAL
+370 NGIAIEDYNL
-380 IENTLNQKRLKES
+380 IVEKLNLQSFKDKN
-393 GYTIAKNPNPIEDSS
+393 YTIAPVEEKVENEKLYAPIFYKLGNGEA
-408 LYSVTKY
+408 
-415 QLEDGTLTSVKSE
+415 TLTKP
-428 SGNYEE
+428 
-434 IKFDSTY
+434 
-441 LIKNGKKDVGII
+441 KD
-453 LCVKQTYEVLYNDS
+453 
-467 DTIAYVA
+467 
-474 FEYGTN
+474 
-480 NLLDVSYVTLSM
+480 DVSYVEVTLDNQYAIIENKNEIGMMYCVRVNQSI
-492 SKEDGEVYVDSV
+492 ETEYGEQKKYCI
-504 VNAIDKLTFENM
+504 AYIGFENSTNKILNISVLQFAATQ
-516 TASDFAKLKKGNGE
+516 TAYSDK
-530 GQVNTTSTDT
+530 VNNALADLDYSSLTTDSLDSFTVSGATFTTSGLKTAIT
-540 FQCAK
+540 T
-545 DIVKKA
+545 A
-551 YSIYSTKGGAK
+551 YEIHQANGGAK

>member
-32 WILAVIMSFVKLGI
+32 WILAVVMSFVKLGI

-295 LTVLIRIATN
+295 LTVLIRIATK

-356 VAWGSNGGREVYAI
+356 VAWGSNGGREVYDV
-370 NGIDLEEYAL
+370 NGIAIEDYNL
-380 IENTLNQKRLKES
+380 IVEKLNLQSFKDKN
-393 GYTIAKNPNPIEDSS
+393 YTIAPVEEKVENEKLYAPIFYKLGNGEA
-408 LYSVTKY
+408 
-415 QLEDGTLTSVKSE
+415 TLTKP
-428 SGNYEE
+428 
-434 IKFDSTY
+434 
-441 LIKNGKKDVGII
+441 KD
-453 LCVKQTYEVLYNDS
+453 
-467 DTIAYVA
+467 
-474 FEYGTN
+474 
-480 NLLDVSYVTLSM
+480 DVSYVEVTLDNQYAIIENKNEIGM
-492 SKEDGEVYVDSV
+492 MYCVRVNQMIETEYGEQKKYCI
-504 VNAIDKLTFENM
+504 AYIGFENS
-516 TASDFAKLKKGNGE
+516 TNKIFNISVLQFAATQNTYSDK
-530 GQVNTTSTDT
+530 VNNALEDLDYSSLTTDSLDSFTVSGATFTTSGLKTAIT
-540 FQCAK
+540 T
-545 DIVKKA
+545 A
-551 YSIYSTKGGAK
+551 YEIHQANGGAK

>member
-32 WILAVIMSFVKLGI
+32 WILAVVMSFVKLGI

-156 AGIAGVDSSTG
+156 AGIAGVDSATG

-356 VAWGSNGGREVYAI
+356 VAWGSNGGREVYGI
-370 NGIDLEEYAL
+370 NGIAIEDYNL
-380 IENTLNQKRLKES
+380 IMEKLNLQSFKDKN
-393 GYTIAKNPNPIEDSS
+393 YTIAPVEEKVENEKLYAPIFYKLGNGEA
-408 LYSVTKY
+408 
-415 QLEDGTLTSVKSE
+415 TLTKP
-428 SGNYEE
+428 
-434 IKFDSTY
+434 
-441 LIKNGKKDVGII
+441 KD
-453 LCVKQTYEVLYNDS
+453 
-467 DTIAYVA
+467 
-474 FEYGTN
+474 
-480 NLLDVSYVTLSM
+480 DVSYVEVTLDNQYAIIENKNEIGM
-492 SKEDGEVYVDSV
+492 MYCVRVNQMIETEYGEQKKNCIAY
-504 VNAIDKLTFENM
+504 IGFENSTNKILNISVLQFAATQ
-516 TASDFAKLKKGNGE
+516 TAYSDK
-530 GQVNTTSTDT
+530 VNNALADLDYSSLTTDSLDSFTVSGATFTTSGLKTAIT
-540 FQCAK
+540 T
-545 DIVKKA
+545 A
-551 YSIYSTKGGAK
+551 YEIHQANGGAK

>member
-32 WILAVIMSFVKLGI
+32 WILAVVMSFVKLGI

-83 KIPYDL
+83 KIQYDL

-156 AGIAGVDSSTG
+156 AGIAGVDSATG

-356 VAWGSNGGREVYAI
+356 VAWGSNGGREVYDV
-370 NGIDLEEYAL
+370 NGIAIEDYNL
-380 IENTLNQKRLKES
+380 IMEKLNLQSLKDKN
-393 GYTIAKNPNPIEDSS
+393 YTIAPVEEKVENEKLYAPIFYKLGNGEA
-408 LYSVTKY
+408 
-415 QLEDGTLTSVKSE
+415 TLTKP
-428 SGNYEE
+428 
-434 IKFDSTY
+434 
-441 LIKNGKKDVGII
+441 KD
-453 LCVKQTYEVLYNDS
+453 
-467 DTIAYVA
+467 
-474 FEYGTN
+474 
-480 NLLDVSYVTLSM
+480 DVSYVEVTLDNQYAIIENKNEIGM
-492 SKEDGEVYVDSV
+492 MYCVR
-504 VNAIDKLTFENM
+504 VNQSIETECGFLFFNSPRHKLHILI
-516 TASDFAKLKKGNGE
+516 K
-530 GQVNTTSTDT
+530 
-540 FQCAK
+540 
-545 DIVKKA
+545 
-551 YSIYSTKGGAK
+551 

>member
-32 WILAVIMSFVKLGI
+32 WILAVVMSFVKLGI

-156 AGIAGVDSSTG
+156 AGIAGVDSATG

-215 IVLAIREVI
+215 IVLALREVI

-356 VAWGSNGGREVYAI
+356 VAWGSNGGREVYDV
-370 NGIDLEEYAL
+370 NGIAIEDYNL
-380 IENTLNQKRLKES
+380 IMEKLNLQSFKDKN
-393 GYTIAKNPNPIEDSS
+393 YTIAPVEEKVENEKLYAPIFYKLGNGEA
-408 LYSVTKY
+408 
-415 QLEDGTLTSVKSE
+415 TLTKP
-428 SGNYEE
+428 
-434 IKFDSTY
+434 
-441 LIKNGKKDVGII
+441 KD
-453 LCVKQTYEVLYNDS
+453 
-467 DTIAYVA
+467 
-474 FEYGTN
+474 
-480 NLLDVSYVTLSM
+480 DVSYVEVTLDNQYAIIENKNEIGMMYCVRVNQSI
-492 SKEDGEVYVDSV
+492 ETEYGEQKKYCI
-504 VNAIDKLTFENM
+504 AYIGFENS
-516 TASDFAKLKKGNGE
+516 TNKILNISVLQFAATQNTYSDK
-530 GQVNTTSTDT
+530 VNNALADLDYSSLTTDSLDSFTVSGATFTTSGLKTAIT
-540 FQCAK
+540 T
-545 DIVKKA
+545 A
-551 YSIYSTKGGAK
+551 YEIHQANGGAK

>member
-32 WILAVIMSFVKLGI
+32 WILAVVMSFVKLGI

-356 VAWGSNGGREVYAI
+356 VAWGSNGGREVYGI
-370 NGIDLEEYAL
+370 NGIAIEDYNL
-380 IENTLNQKRLKES
+380 IMEKLNLQSFKDKN
-393 GYTIAKNPNPIEDSS
+393 YTIAPVEEKVENEKLYAPIFYKLGNGEA
-408 LYSVTKY
+408 
-415 QLEDGTLTSVKSE
+415 TLTKP
-428 SGNYEE
+428 
-434 IKFDSTY
+434 
-441 LIKNGKKDVGII
+441 KD
-453 LCVKQTYEVLYNDS
+453 
-467 DTIAYVA
+467 
-474 FEYGTN
+474 
-480 NLLDVSYVTLSM
+480 DVSYVEVTLDNQYAIIENKNEIGMMYCVRVNQSI
-492 SKEDGEVYVDSV
+492 ETEYGEQKKYCI
-504 VNAIDKLTFENM
+504 AYIGFENSTNKILNISVLQFAATQ
-516 TASDFAKLKKGNGE
+516 TAYSDK
-530 GQVNTTSTDT
+530 VNNALADLDYSSLTTDSLDSFTVSGATFTTSGLKTAIT
-540 FQCAK
+540 T
-545 DIVKKA
+545 A
-551 YSIYSTKGGAK
+551 YEIHQANGGAK

>member
-32 WILAVIMSFVKLGI
+32 WILAVVMSFVKLGI

-156 AGIAGVDSSTG
+156 AGIAGVDSATG

-356 VAWGSNGGREVYAI
+356 VAWGSNGGREVYGI
-370 NGIDLEEYAL
+370 NGIAIEDYNL
-380 IENTLNQKRLKES
+380 IVEKLNLQSFKDKN
-393 GYTIAKNPNPIEDSS
+393 YTIAPVEEKIESEKLYAPIFYKLGNGEA
-408 LYSVTKY
+408 
-415 QLEDGTLTSVKSE
+415 TLTKP
-428 SGNYEE
+428 
-434 IKFDSTY
+434 
-441 LIKNGKKDVGII
+441 KD
-453 LCVKQTYEVLYNDS
+453 
-467 DTIAYVA
+467 
-474 FEYGTN
+474 
-480 NLLDVSYVTLSM
+480 DVSYVEVTLDNQYAIIENKNEIGMMYCVRVNQSI
-492 SKEDGEVYVDSV
+492 ETEYGEQKKYCI
-504 VNAIDKLTFENM
+504 AYIGFENSTNKILNISVLQFAATQ
-516 TASDFAKLKKGNGE
+516 TAYSDK
-530 GQVNTTSTDT
+530 VNNALADLDYSSLTTDSLDSFTVSGATFTTSGLKTAIT
-540 FQCAK
+540 T
-545 DIVKKA
+545 A
-551 YSIYSTKGGAK
+551 YKIHQANGGAK

>member
-32 WILAVIMSFVKLGI
+32 WILAVVMSFVKLGI

-156 AGIAGVDSSTG
+156 AGIAGVDSATG

-215 IVLAIREVI
+215 IVLALREVI

-356 VAWGSNGGREVYAI
+356 VAWGCNGGREVYDV
-370 NGIDLEEYAL
+370 NGIAIEDYNL
-380 IENTLNQKRLKES
+380 IMEKLNLQSFKDKN
-393 GYTIAKNPNPIEDSS
+393 YTIAPVEEKVENEKLYAPIFYKLGNGEA
-408 LYSVTKY
+408 
-415 QLEDGTLTSVKSE
+415 TLTKP
-428 SGNYEE
+428 
-434 IKFDSTY
+434 
-441 LIKNGKKDVGII
+441 KD
-453 LCVKQTYEVLYNDS
+453 
-467 DTIAYVA
+467 
-474 FEYGTN
+474 
-480 NLLDVSYVTLSM
+480 DVSYVEVTLDNQYAIIENKNEIGMMYCVRVNQSI
-492 SKEDGEVYVDSV
+492 ETEYGEQKKYCI
-504 VNAIDKLTFENM
+504 AYIGFENSTNKILNISVLQFAATQ
-516 TASDFAKLKKGNGE
+516 TAYSDK
-530 GQVNTTSTDT
+530 VNNALADLDYSSLTTDSLDSFTVSGATFTTSGLKTAIT
-540 FQCAK
+540 T
-545 DIVKKA
+545 A
-551 YSIYSTKGGAK
+551 YEIHQANGGAK

>member
-32 WILAVIMSFVKLGI
+32 WILAVVMSFVKLGI

-156 AGIAGVDSSTG
+156 AGIAGVDSATG

-356 VAWGSNGGREVYAI
+356 VAWGSNGGREVYGI
-370 NGIDLEEYAL
+370 NGIAIEDYNL
-380 IENTLNQKRLKES
+380 IMEKLNLQSFKDKN
-393 GYTIAKNPNPIEDSS
+393 YTIAPVEEKVENEKLYAPIFYKLGNGEA
-408 LYSVTKY
+408 
-415 QLEDGTLTSVKSE
+415 TLTKP
-428 SGNYEE
+428 
-434 IKFDSTY
+434 
-441 LIKNGKKDVGII
+441 KD
-453 LCVKQTYEVLYNDS
+453 
-467 DTIAYVA
+467 
-474 FEYGTN
+474 
-480 NLLDVSYVTLSM
+480 DVSYVEVTLDNQYAIIENKNEIGM
-492 SKEDGEVYVDSV
+492 MYCVRVNQLIETDYGEQKKYCI
-504 VNAIDKLTFENM
+504 AYIGFENS
-516 TASDFAKLKKGNGE
+516 TNKILNISVLQFAATQNTYSDK
-530 GQVNTTSTDT
+530 VNNALADLDYSSLTTDSLDSFTVSGATFTTSGLKTAIT
-540 FQCAK
+540 T
-545 DIVKKA
+545 A
-551 YSIYSTKGGAK
+551 YEIHQANGGAK

>member
-32 WILAVIMSFVKLGI
+32 WILAVVMSFVKLGI

-215 IVLAIREVI
+215 IVLALREVI

-356 VAWGSNGGREVYAI
+356 VAWGSNGGREVYGI
-370 NGIDLEEYAL
+370 NGIAIEDYNL
-380 IENTLNQKRLKES
+380 IVEKLNLQSFKDKN
-393 GYTIAKNPNPIEDSS
+393 YTIAPVEEKVENEKLYAPIFYKLGNGEA
-408 LYSVTKY
+408 
-415 QLEDGTLTSVKSE
+415 TLTKP
-428 SGNYEE
+428 
-434 IKFDSTY
+434 
-441 LIKNGKKDVGII
+441 KD
-453 LCVKQTYEVLYNDS
+453 
-467 DTIAYVA
+467 
-474 FEYGTN
+474 
-480 NLLDVSYVTLSM
+480 DVSYVEVTLDNQYAIIENKNEIGM
-492 SKEDGEVYVDSV
+492 MYCVRVNQMIETEYGEQKKYCI
-504 VNAIDKLTFENM
+504 AYIGFENS
-516 TASDFAKLKKGNGE
+516 TNKILNISVLQFAATQNTYSDK
-530 GQVNTTSTDT
+530 VNNALADLDYSSLTTDSLDSFTVSGATFTTSGLKTAIT
-540 FQCAK
+540 T
-545 DIVKKA
+545 A
-551 YSIYSTKGGAK
+551 YEIHQANGGAK

>member
-32 WILAVIMSFVKLGI
+32 WILAVVMSFVKLGI

-156 AGIAGVDSSTG
+156 AGIAGVDSATG

-356 VAWGSNGGREVYAI
+356 VAWASNGGREVYGI
-370 NGIDLEEYAL
+370 NGIAIEDYNL
-380 IENTLNQKRLKES
+380 IMEKLNLQSFKDKN
-393 GYTIAKNPNPIEDSS
+393 YTIAPVEEKVENEKLYAPIFYKLGNGEA
-408 LYSVTKY
+408 
-415 QLEDGTLTSVKSE
+415 TLTKP
-428 SGNYEE
+428 
-434 IKFDSTY
+434 
-441 LIKNGKKDVGII
+441 KD
-453 LCVKQTYEVLYNDS
+453 
-467 DTIAYVA
+467 
-474 FEYGTN
+474 
-480 NLLDVSYVTLSM
+480 DVSYVEVTLDNQYAIIENKNEIGMMYCVRVNQSI
-492 SKEDGEVYVDSV
+492 ETEYGEQKKYCI
-504 VNAIDKLTFENM
+504 AYIGFENSTNKILNISVLQFAATQ
-516 TASDFAKLKKGNGE
+516 TAYSDK
-530 GQVNTTSTDT
+530 VNNALADLDYSSLTTDSLDSFTVSGATFTTSGLKTAIT
-540 FQCAK
+540 T
-545 DIVKKA
+545 A
-551 YSIYSTKGGAK
+551 YEIHQANGGAK

>member
-32 WILAVIMSFVKLGI
+32 WILAVVMSFVKLGI

-356 VAWGSNGGREVYAI
+356 VAWGSNGGREVYGI
-370 NGIDLEEYAL
+370 NGIAIEDYNL
-380 IENTLNQKRLKES
+380 IMEKLNLQSFKDKN
-393 GYTIAKNPNPIEDSS
+393 YTIAPVEEKVENEKLYAPIFYKLGNGEA
-408 LYSVTKY
+408 
-415 QLEDGTLTSVKSE
+415 TLTKP
-428 SGNYEE
+428 
-434 IKFDSTY
+434 
-441 LIKNGKKDVGII
+441 KD
-453 LCVKQTYEVLYNDS
+453 
-467 DTIAYVA
+467 
-474 FEYGTN
+474 
-480 NLLDVSYVTLSM
+480 DVSYVEVTLDNQYAIIENKNEIGM
-492 SKEDGEVYVDSV
+492 MYCVRVNQMIETEYGEQKKYCI
-504 VNAIDKLTFENM
+504 AYIGFENSTNKILNISVLQFAATQ
-516 TASDFAKLKKGNGE
+516 TAYSDK
-530 GQVNTTSTDT
+530 VNNALADLDYSSLTTDSLDSFTVSGATFTTSGLKTAIT
-540 FQCAK
+540 T
-545 DIVKKA
+545 A
-551 YSIYSTKGGAK
+551 YEIHQANGGAK

>member
-32 WILAVIMSFVKLGI
+32 WILAVVMSFVKLGI

-356 VAWGSNGGREVYAI
+356 VAWGSNGGREVYDV
-370 NGIDLEEYAL
+370 NGIAIEEYNL
-380 IENTLNQKRLKES
+380 IMEKLNLQSFKDKN
-393 GYTIAKNPNPIEDSS
+393 YTIAPVEEKVENEKLYAPIFYKLGNGEA
-408 LYSVTKY
+408 
-415 QLEDGTLTSVKSE
+415 TLTKP
-428 SGNYEE
+428 
-434 IKFDSTY
+434 
-441 LIKNGKKDVGII
+441 KD
-453 LCVKQTYEVLYNDS
+453 
-467 DTIAYVA
+467 
-474 FEYGTN
+474 
-480 NLLDVSYVTLSM
+480 DVSYVEVTLDNQYAIIENKNEIGM
-492 SKEDGEVYVDSV
+492 MYCVRVNQMIETEYGEQKKYCI
-504 VNAIDKLTFENM
+504 AYIGFENS
-516 TASDFAKLKKGNGE
+516 TNKILNISVLQFAATQNTYSDK
-530 GQVNTTSTDT
+530 VNNALADLDYSSLTTDSLDSFTVSGATFTTSGLKTAIT
-540 FQCAK
+540 T
-545 DIVKKA
+545 A
-551 YSIYSTKGGAK
+551 YEIHQANGGAK

>member
-32 WILAVIMSFVKLGI
+32 WILAVVMSFVKLGI

-156 AGIAGVDSSTG
+156 AGIAGVDSATG

-181 GSNALANF
+181 GSDALANF

-356 VAWGSNGGREVYAI
+356 VAWGSNGGREVYGI
-370 NGIDLEEYAL
+370 NGIAIEDYNL
-380 IENTLNQKRLKES
+380 IVEKLNLQSFKDKN
-393 GYTIAKNPNPIEDSS
+393 YTIAPVEEKVENEKLYAPIFYKLGNGEA
-408 LYSVTKY
+408 
-415 QLEDGTLTSVKSE
+415 TLTKP
-428 SGNYEE
+428 
-434 IKFDSTY
+434 
-441 LIKNGKKDVGII
+441 KD
-453 LCVKQTYEVLYNDS
+453 
-467 DTIAYVA
+467 
-474 FEYGTN
+474 
-480 NLLDVSYVTLSM
+480 DVSYVEVTLDNQYAIIENKNEIGM
-492 SKEDGEVYVDSV
+492 MYCVRVNQMIETEYGEQKKYCI
-504 VNAIDKLTFENM
+504 AYIGFENSTNKILNISVLQFAATQ
-516 TASDFAKLKKGNGE
+516 TAYSDK
-530 GQVNTTSTDT
+530 VNNALADLDYSSLTTDSLDSFTVSGATFTTSGLKTAIT
-540 FQCAK
+540 T
-545 DIVKKA
+545 A
-551 YSIYSTKGGAK
+551 YEIHQANGGAK

>member
-32 WILAVIMSFVKLGI
+32 WILAVVMSFVKLGI

-156 AGIAGVDSSTG
+156 AGIAGVDSATG

-356 VAWGSNGGREVYAI
+356 VAWGSNGGREVYGI
-370 NGIDLEEYAL
+370 NGIAIEDYNL
-380 IENTLNQKRLKES
+380 IMEKLNLQSFKDKN
-393 GYTIAKNPNPIEDSS
+393 YTIAPVEEKIESEKLYAPIFYKLGNGEA
-408 LYSVTKY
+408 
-415 QLEDGTLTSVKSE
+415 TLTKP
-428 SGNYEE
+428 
-434 IKFDSTY
+434 
-441 LIKNGKKDVGII
+441 KD
-453 LCVKQTYEVLYNDS
+453 
-467 DTIAYVA
+467 
-474 FEYGTN
+474 
-480 NLLDVSYVTLSM
+480 DVSYVEVTLDNQYAIIENKNEIGMMYCVRVNQSI
-492 SKEDGEVYVDSV
+492 ETEYGEQKKYCI
-504 VNAIDKLTFENM
+504 AYIGFENS
-516 TASDFAKLKKGNGE
+516 TNKILNISVLQFAATQNTYSDK
-530 GQVNTTSTDT
+530 VNNALADLDYSSLTTDSLDSFTVSGATFTTSGLKTAIT
-540 FQCAK
+540 T
-545 DIVKKA
+545 A
-551 YSIYSTKGGAK
+551 YEIHQANGGAK